1 VGPETSHPYIHPRD
15 APSTTHLDPHRHDSP
30 KIFAPQN
37 PHPKADLR
45 GWGSPAR
52 RFHRTPGV
60 HSTAMSVTTDRK
72 KISGLS
78 YDPSHE
84 GRGASCACAYLVPS
98 PASRGGLSLIS
109 HPRPFSATTCVDVQ
123 TKTSVAEQRSAG
135 KPPDLGNADPVAAQL
150 DLTRPFADQQ
160 NLQTSASRG
169 TSSDRFRANF
179 LRRCPVNIG
188 LLGSERNLSPRKRYT
203 NGCSC

>member
-1 VGPETSHPYIHPRD
+1 MGPETSHPYIHPRD

-30 KIFAPQN
+30 KIFTPQN
-37 PHPKADLR
+37 SHSKADFR

-98 PASRGGLSLIS
+98 P
-109 HPRPFSATTCVDVQ
+109 
-123 TKTSVAEQRSAG
+123 
-135 KPPDLGNADPVAAQL
+135 
-150 DLTRPFADQQ
+150 RPFADRQ
-160 NLQTSASRG
+160 NLQTSASRD

-179 LRRCPVNIG
+179 PRRCPVNTG
-188 LLGSERNLSPRKRYT
+188 FLGSGPKFVAFRTLYERVFAIDCL
-203 NGCSC
+203 GDV